1 MKNKLELMFARKN
14 IVESAAEGLK
24 NNYIKK
30 TTEVRNSFS
39 SDFYCLCSEFSYV
52 DAVSCFAEV
61 NCISNIFY
69 RNLHVMD
76 RVSWERFYKIF
87 AIYNTIM
94 FCRKNRKKLNINFIK
109 WDMFYVYDF
118 DETEQKLFELLWQM
132 ASQHETKFKSVFPQ
146 VFLKYVFRKNITDAA
161 SIAFTENF
169 CYNSYNNLMK
179 YFSRYISVSRRIKLA
194 KQA

>member
-109 WDMFYVYDF
+109 WDVISSKSLNMIPLILCIQNILKNVTIGFPGGVIREMGLKKDF
-118 DETEQKLFELLWQM
+118 
-132 ASQHETKFKSVFPQ
+132 
-146 VFLKYVFRKNITDAA
+146 
-161 SIAFTENF
+161 
-169 CYNSYNNLMK
+169 
-179 YFSRYISVSRRIKLA
+179 
-194 KQA
+194 

>member
-118 DETEQKLFELLWQM
+118 DDTEQKLFELLWQM